1 MNKIAV
7 ALISGYQQYISPRK
21 GFSCAYRI
29 LHGDESCSHYI
40 KRMFIEQDFS
50 RAIAA
55 AGQRFK
61 ACKEANQILKLQA
74 VSNSENEEDLKEQ
87 ENLVKDKPPKLKLKD
102 SYKKKSNC
110 RNTIEN
116 IDCCTYE
123 ILECDGCVPEL
134 ECDGCIPELEC
145 GNCGLDFSP
154 DCGSFGG

>member
-7 ALISGYQQYISPRK
+7 ALISGYQQYVSPRK

-29 LHGDESCSHYI
+29 LYGDESCSNYI

-50 RAIAA
+50 GAIAA
-55 AGQRFK
+55 ARQRFK

-74 VSNSENEEDLKEQ
+74 VSNYENEEDLKDKEK
-87 ENLVKDKPPKLKLKD
+87 LVKNKPPKLKVKD
-102 SYKKKSNC
+102 SYKRKSNC
-110 RNTIEN
+110 RKTIEN

-145 GNCGLDFSP
+145 GSCDLDCSP
-154 DCGSFGG
+154 DCGSCGG